1 MITHHVVEEM
11 LISYSSGKLDNTNS
25 LLIATHSA
33 LCLKCRKKIEAYEE
47 IGGQIL
53 LDQQNIEV
61 SPQSLENVLNKLD
74 DDKENLPNKEITL
87 NDCFKKIPSPLRKY
101 LPKANNILYEN
112 WKNFFGFKYYKI
124 AISSS
129 GKDMKALMLSMTP
142 NQKIPEH
149 KHSGI
154 EQILVLEGG
163 FSDEKGSY
171 GPGDVSTQN
180 ENDRAHIPIADD
192 TGCICLLVYEGN
204 LIFTGLKGW
213 LLNLLKI

>member
-61 SPQSLENVLNKLD
+61 SPQSLENVLSKLD

-129 GKDMKALMLSMTP
+129 GKDMKALMLSMPP

-192 TGCICLLVYEGN
+192 TCCICLLVYEGN
-204 LIFTGLKGW
+204 LLFTGLKGW

>member
-1 MITHHVVEEM
+1 MITYHVNEEM
-11 LISYSSGKLDNTNS
+11 LISYSSGKLDNTSS

-33 LCLKCRKKIEAYEE
+33 LCLKCRKKIESYEE

-53 LDQQNIEV
+53 FDQENIQV
-61 SPQSLENVLNKLD
+61 SPQVLENILNKLD
-74 DDKENLPNKEITL
+74 DDKETSPAKDKTFS
-87 NDCFKKIPSPLRKY
+87 DCFKNIPSPLREY
-101 LPKANNILYEN
+101 LPKANNIIFEK
-112 WKNFFGFKYYKI
+112 WKNFFGFKYYKVS
-124 AISSS
+124 ISSS
-129 GKDMKALMLSMTP
+129 GKDIKAIMLSMTP
-142 NQKIPEH
+142 NQKIPQH
-149 KHSGI
+149 KHSGM

-171 GPGDVSTQN
+171 GPGDVSTQS
-180 ENDRAHIPIADD
+180 ENDPPHIPIADG